1 MVGLRKSVYVL
12 NGSECNE
19 VENAVNEMYG
29 VTDWDDEMSVNFLQD
44 ALCEQDYGCDC
55 YVTLNIEEDEVQEAK
70 EYADGPYGDSHAVRR
85 YRILRYLR
93 DNVPADVDS
102 ILVEVS
108 Y

>member
-1 MVGLRKSVYVL
+1 MLGLRKSVYVL
-12 NGSECNE
+12 HGSECHE
-19 VENAVNEMYG
+19 VEDAVNEMYG
-29 VTDWDDEMSVNFLQD
+29 TTDWNDELMVDFVQD
-44 ALCEQDYGCDC
+44 VLCEQDYGCDC

-70 EYADGPYGDSHAVRR
+70 EYAEGPYGGNRAVRR

-93 DNVPADVDS
+93 DNIPADVDS

>member
-12 NGSECNE
+12 RGYECHE
-19 VENAVNEMYG
+19 VEDAVNEMYG
-29 VTDWDDEMSVNFLQD
+29 VTDWDDEMSVDFVQD
-44 ALCEQDYGCDC
+44 VLCEQDYGCDC
-55 YVTLNIEEDEVQEAK
+55 YVTLNIEETEVQEAK
-70 EYADGPYGDSHAVRR
+70 DYAEGPYGGSRAMRR

>member
-1 MVGLRKSVYVL
+1 MLGLRKSVYIL
-12 NGSECNE
+12 HGSECHE
-19 VENAVNEMYG
+19 VEDAVNEMYG
-29 VTDWDDEMSVNFLQD
+29 TTDWDDELMVDFVQD
-44 ALCEQDYGCDC
+44 VLCEQDYGCDC

-70 EYADGPYGDSHAVRR
+70 EYANGPYGGNRAVRR

-93 DNVPADVDS
+93 DNIPADVDS